1 MGLTDEQI
9 ESVVEMH
16 TDTVSGLKDKL
27 EVAENNSKD
36 VEKLTAEIEKYKN
49 ELEKANKSIVESEK
63 YKEQYENTKSEYEKY
78 KGEIAA
84 KETKTAKE
92 KAVREYYKSK
102 GINDDNMSIAMRGS
116 RSEID
121 AMELDE
127 KGKIK
132 DTKVFDDLIKGDYAK
147 LISHTEVKGV
157 QTQVLPPNA
166 TNKKVMTWEDID
178 KIKDVKE
185 RQQAMY
191 ENREALGIVLGSLTL
206 QDNLNTLH
214 LQSCLK
220 LSVLQDVFQ

>member
-1 MGLTDEQI
+1 MSLTRKALKAMGLTDEQI

-16 TDTVSGLKDKL
+16 TDTISGLKDKL
-27 EVAENNSKD
+27 EAAENN
-36 VEKLTAEIEKYKN
+36 VENAEKL
-49 ELEKANKSIVESEK
+49 KADV
-63 YKEQYENTKSEYEKY
+63 EKY
-78 KGEIAA
+78 KGELETAKQTIADGEKYKEMYENEKAAYESYKGEITA
-84 KETKTAKE
+84 KETKAVKE
-92 KAVREYYKSK
+92 KAAREYFKSK

-132 DTKVFDDLIKGDYAK
+132 DTKVFDELIKGDYAK

-191 ENREALGIVLGSLTL
+191 ENREALGIR
-206 QDNLNTLH
+206 
-214 LQSCLK
+214 
-220 LSVLQDVFQ
+220 

>member
-1 MGLTDEQI
+1 MSLTRKALKAMGLTDEQI
-9 ESVVEMH
+9 DSVIEMH

-27 EVAENNSKD
+27 EAAENNSKD
-36 VEKLTAEIEKYKN
+36 VEKLTAEVEKYKN
-49 ELEKANKSIVESEK
+49 ELETAKQTIADGEK
-63 YKEQYENTKSEYEKY
+63 YKEMYENEKAAHESY

-84 KETKTAKE
+84 KESKAAKE
-92 KAVREYYKSK
+92 KAVREYFKSK

-132 DTKVFDDLIKGDYAK
+132 DTKVFDELIKGDYAK

-191 ENREALGIVLGSLTL
+191 ENREALGIR
-206 QDNLNTLH
+206 
-214 LQSCLK
+214 
-220 LSVLQDVFQ
+220 

>member
-1 MGLTDEQI
+1 MSLTRKALKAMGLTDEQI
-9 ESVVEMH
+9 DSVIEMH

-27 EVAENNSKD
+27 EAAENNSKD
-36 VEKLTAEIEKYKN
+36 VEKLTAEVEKYKN
-49 ELEKANKSIVESEK
+49 ELEKANKAITESEK
-63 YKEQYENTKSEYEKY
+63 LKEQYKNTKSEYEKY

-84 KETKTAKE
+84 KETKAAKE
-92 KAVREYYKSK
+92 KAAREYYKSK

-132 DTKVFDDLIKGDYAK
+132 DTKVFDELIKGDYAK

-191 ENREALGIVLGSLTL
+191 ENREALGIR
-206 QDNLNTLH
+206 
-214 LQSCLK
+214 
-220 LSVLQDVFQ
+220 

>member
-1 MGLTDEQI
+1 MSLTRKALKAMGLTDEQI
-9 ESVVEMH
+9 DSVIEMH
-16 TDTVSGLKDKL
+16 TDTISGLKDKL

-36 VEKLTAEIEKYKN
+36 VEKLTAEVEKYKN
-49 ELEKANKSIVESEK
+49 ELETAKQTIADGEK

-78 KGEIAA
+78 KGEIVV
-84 KETKTAKE
+84 KETKAAKE

-132 DTKVFDDLIKGDYAK
+132 DTKVFDELIKGDYAK

-191 ENREALGIVLGSLTL
+191 ENREALGIR
-206 QDNLNTLH
+206 
-214 LQSCLK
+214 
-220 LSVLQDVFQ
+220 

>member
-1 MGLTDEQI
+1 MSLTRKALKAMGLTDEQI
-9 ESVVEMH
+9 DSVIEMH

-27 EVAENNSKD
+27 EAAENNSKD
-36 VEKLTAEIEKYKN
+36 VEKLTVEVEKYKN
-49 ELEKANKSIVESEK
+49 ELEKANKAITESEK
-63 YKEQYENTKSEYEKY
+63 LKEQYKNTKSEYEKY

-84 KETKTAKE
+84 KEMKTAKE
-92 KAVREYYKSK
+92 KAVREYFKSK

-127 KGKIK
+127 KGRIK
-132 DTKVFDDLIKGDYAK
+132 DTKAFDELIKGDYAK

-166 TNKKVMTWEDID
+166 TSKKVMTWEDID

-191 ENREALGIVLGSLTL
+191 ENREALGIR
-206 QDNLNTLH
+206 
-214 LQSCLK
+214 
-220 LSVLQDVFQ
+220 

>member
-1 MGLTDEQI
+1 MSLTRKALKAMGLTDEQI
-9 ESVVEMH
+9 DSVIEMH

-27 EVAENNSKD
+27 EAAENNSKD
-36 VEKLTAEIEKYKN
+36 VEKLTAEVEKYKN
-49 ELEKANKSIVESEK
+49 ELEKANKAITESEK

-92 KAVREYYKSK
+92 KAVREYFKSK

-127 KGKIK
+127 KGRIK
-132 DTKVFDDLIKGDYAK
+132 DTKVFDELIKGDYAK

-191 ENREALGIVLGSLTL
+191 ENREALGIR
-206 QDNLNTLH
+206 
-214 LQSCLK
+214 
-220 LSVLQDVFQ
+220 

>member
-1 MGLTDEQI
+1 MSLTRKALKAMGLTDEQI
-9 ESVVEMH
+9 DSVIEMH

-27 EVAENNSKD
+27 EAAESNSKD
-36 VEKLTAEIEKYKN
+36 VEKLTAEVEKYKN

-92 KAVREYYKSK
+92 KAVREYFKSK
-102 GINDDNMSIAMRGS
+102 GINDDNMSIAMRGIK
-116 RSEID
+116 SEID
-121 AMELDE
+121 AAELDE

-132 DTKVFDDLIKGDYAK
+132 DIKVFDELIKGDYAK

-191 ENREALGIVLGSLTL
+191 ENREALGIR
-206 QDNLNTLH
+206 
-214 LQSCLK
+214 
-220 LSVLQDVFQ
+220 

>member
-1 MGLTDEQI
+1 MSLTRKALKAMGLTDEQI
-9 ESVVEMH
+9 DSVIEMH

-27 EVAENNSKD
+27 EAAENNSKD
-36 VEKLTAEIEKYKN
+36 VEKLTAEVEKYKN
-49 ELEKANKSIVESEK
+49 ELEKANKAITESEK
-63 YKEQYENTKSEYEKY
+63 LKEQYENTKSEYEKY

-84 KETKTAKE
+84 KEMKTAKE
-92 KAVREYYKSK
+92 KAVREYFKSK

-132 DTKVFDDLIKGDYAK
+132 DTKVFDELIKGDYAK

-191 ENREALGIVLGSLTL
+191 ENRETLGIR
-206 QDNLNTLH
+206 
-214 LQSCLK
+214 
-220 LSVLQDVFQ
+220 

>member
-1 MGLTDEQI
+1 MALSREFIREQAKEFELELPKGFVDAIAAEYLTAKKAYADEQ
-9 ESVVEMH
+9 
-16 TDTVSGLKDKL
+16 
-27 EVAENNSKD
+27 
-36 VEKLTAEIEKYKN
+36 VEKAIKPLNEQIADFTEKLKNAETQN
-49 ELEKANKSIVESEK
+49 SENAK
-63 YKEQYENTKSEYEKY
+63 YKEMYETQKSEYEKY

-84 KETKTAKE
+84 KETIAAKE

-102 GINDDNMSIAMRGS
+102 GINDDNLSIAMRGS

-127 KGKIK
+127 KGRIK
-132 DTKVFDDLIKGDYAK
+132 DTKVFDELIKGDYAK

-166 TNKKVMTWEDID
+166 TNKKVMTWEEID

-191 ENREALGIVLGSLTL
+191 ENREALGI
-206 QDNLNTLH
+206 
-214 LQSCLK
+214 K
-220 LSVLQDVFQ
+220 

>member
-1 MGLTDEQI
+1 MSLTRKALKAMGLTDEQI

-16 TDTVSGLKDKL
+16 TDTLSGLKDKL
-27 EVAENNSKD
+27 EAAENNSKD
-36 VEKLTAEIEKYKN
+36 VERLTAEVEKYKN
-49 ELEKANKSIVESEK
+49 ELEKANKSITESEK
-63 YKEQYENTKSEYEKY
+63 IKEQYENTKSEYEKY

-84 KETKTAKE
+84 KEMKTAKE

-132 DTKVFDDLIKGDYAK
+132 DTKVFDELIEGDYAK

-191 ENREALGIVLGSLTL
+191 ENREALGIR
-206 QDNLNTLH
+206 
-214 LQSCLK
+214 
-220 LSVLQDVFQ
+220 

>member
-1 MGLTDEQI
+1 MSLTRKALKAMGLTDEQI
-9 ESVVEMH
+9 DSVIEMH

-27 EVAENNSKD
+27 EAAENNSKD
-36 VEKLTAEIEKYKN
+36 VEKLTAEVEKYKN
-49 ELEKANKSIVESEK
+49 ELEKANKAITESEK

-84 KETKTAKE
+84 KETKAVKE

-121 AMELDE
+121 AAELDE

-191 ENREALGIVLGSLTL
+191 ENREALGIR
-206 QDNLNTLH
+206 
-214 LQSCLK
+214 
-220 LSVLQDVFQ
+220 

>member
-1 MGLTDEQI
+1 MSLTRKALKAMGLTDEQI
-9 ESVVEMH
+9 DSVIEMH

-27 EVAENNSKD
+27 EAAENNSKD
-36 VEKLTAEIEKYKN
+36 VEKLTAEVEKYKN
-49 ELEKANKSIVESEK
+49 ELEKANKSIAESEK
-63 YKEQYENTKSEYEKY
+63 VKEQYENTKTEYEKY

-84 KETKTAKE
+84 KETKAAKE
-92 KAVREYYKSK
+92 KAVREYFKSK
-102 GINDDNMSIAMRGS
+102 GINDDNMSIAMRGIK
-116 RSEID
+116 SEID
-121 AMELDE
+121 AAELDE

-132 DTKVFDDLIKGDYAK
+132 DIKVFDELIKGDYAK

-191 ENREALGIVLGSLTL
+191 ENREALGIR
-206 QDNLNTLH
+206 
-214 LQSCLK
+214 
-220 LSVLQDVFQ
+220 

>member
-1 MGLTDEQI
+1 MSLTRKALKAMGLTDEQI
-9 ESVVEMH
+9 DSVIEMH

-27 EVAENNSKD
+27 EAAENNSKD
-36 VEKLTAEIEKYKN
+36 VEKLTAEVKKYKN
-49 ELEKANKSIVESEK
+49 ELEKANKAITESEK
-63 YKEQYENTKSEYEKY
+63 LKEQYENTKSEYEKY

-84 KETKTAKE
+84 KETKAAKE
-92 KAVREYYKSK
+92 KAVREYFKSK

-132 DTKVFDDLIKGDYAK
+132 DTKVFDELVKGDYAK

-191 ENREALGIVLGSLTL
+191 ENREALGIR
-206 QDNLNTLH
+206 
-214 LQSCLK
+214 
-220 LSVLQDVFQ
+220 